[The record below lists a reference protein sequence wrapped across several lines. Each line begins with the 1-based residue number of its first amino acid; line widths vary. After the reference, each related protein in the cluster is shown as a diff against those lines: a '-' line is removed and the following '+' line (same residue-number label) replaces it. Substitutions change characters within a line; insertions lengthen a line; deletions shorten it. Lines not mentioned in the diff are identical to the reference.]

1 MGNCMTNQ
9 TEDQIPEA
17 MAEYKQ
23 PVTVA
28 TATYS
33 IERDLL
39 ILLPGD
45 PDYKEYATVAYDSKR
60 GYIKMPDG
68 SKHRILGN
76 LATMSRRDFSKWCYE
91 NNICIS
97 DKQRIYRAL
106 RFYDFARKKR
116 AKGNVA
122 ICNACKIVYKDPD
135 YGRKERQANRDCHQR
150 MRHRQRLYYRGQ
162 QQPDILLNIIA

>member
-1 MGNCMTNQ
+1 MTIQ
-9 TEDQIPEA
+9 TEDQFPQA

-23 PVTVA
+23 PVAEIPTVA
-28 TATYS
+28 EVPTVAAATYS
-33 IERDLL
+33 TVRDLL

-45 PDYKEYATVAYDSKR
+45 PDYKEDATVAYDSTR

-76 LATMSRRDFSKWCYE
+76 FVTMSRRDFSKWCYE

-106 RFYDFARKKR
+106 RFYR
-116 AKGNVA
+116 
-122 ICNACKIVYKDPD
+122 DPD
-135 YGRKERQANRDCHQR
+135 YGRKERKAHRDCRQR
-150 MRHRQRLYYRGQ
+150 MHHRQRLYFRGQ
-162 QQPDILLNIIA
+162 QQQPDNPVNIIA